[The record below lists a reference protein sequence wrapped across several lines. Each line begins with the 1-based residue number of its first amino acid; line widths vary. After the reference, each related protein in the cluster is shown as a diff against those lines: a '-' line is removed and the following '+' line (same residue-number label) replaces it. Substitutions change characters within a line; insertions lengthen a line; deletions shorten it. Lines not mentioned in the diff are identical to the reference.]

1 MKVLL
6 KLVVIC
12 LSLTISQLAAA
23 HTDNA
28 EAPKYAKTVSIVI
41 ETDQGDIT
49 LELYPEAAP
58 ITVANFLKN
67 VNSGY
72 YDNGVFY
79 RASRLDNNKTTK
91 RKILTLIQG
100 GKNVDQEE
108 AETFAHE
115 TTATTGISH
124 RDGVISMARNEPGTA
139 NTEFFICIGDN
150 SGLDYGSTRYEEGQ
164 RQGYATFGRVTS
176 GMDVVLQIQQKPTG
190 DKAQDEADWYGQQ
203 VINNTVIIKQIVV
216 K

>member
-1 MKVLL
+1 MKALL
-6 KLVVIC
+6 KLFIIG
-12 LSLTISQLAAA
+12 LSFGVTQLAI
-23 HTDNA
+23 A
-28 EAPKYAKTVSIVI
+28 ETGTEAKTVNIII
-41 ETDQGDIT
+41 ETDQGDIA

-67 VNSGY
+67 VGDGY

-100 GKNVDQEE
+100 GKNVDRKE
-108 AETFAHE
+108 AKTFAHE
-115 TTATTGISH
+115 TTATTGITH
-124 RDGVISMARNEPGTA
+124 INGVISMARDEPGTA

-150 SGLDYGSTRYEEGQ
+150 SGLDFGSTRYEAGQ
-164 RQGYATFGRVTS
+164 RQGYATFGRVIS
-176 GMDVVLQIQQKPTG
+176 GMDVVVQIQQKPTG
-190 DKAQDEADWYGQQ
+190 NKAQDEADWFGQQ
-203 VINNTVIIKQIVV
+203 VINDTVIIKHIIV

>member
-6 KLVVIC
+6 KLFIIGF
-12 LSLTISQLAAA
+12 SLAITQLA
-23 HTDNA
+23 TA
-28 EAPKYAKTVSIVI
+28 ETGKEITTVNIVI
-41 ETDQGDIT
+41 ETDQGDIA

-67 VNSGY
+67 IGDGY
-72 YDNGVFY
+72 YVNGVFY

-100 GKNVDQEE
+100 GKNPDREE
-108 AETFAHE
+108 AKTFSHE
-115 TTATTGISH
+115 TTALTGISH

-176 GMDVVLQIQQKPTG
+176 GMDVVQKIQQQPTG
-190 DKAQDEADWYGQQ
+190 DKTQDDTDWYGQQ
-203 VINNTVIIKQIVV
+203 VINDTVIIKQIVV